1 MIQSPDK
8 SITGEQPLEREPEM
22 TTITARGSEDHD
34 DFERVQQGIDWLER
48 LEVIKARQDRESAIH
63 ETVEYVN
70 RLREALNALVGDD
83 DTEDIAGWH
92 GSDVA
97 VLVDGIR
104 DNGSTDPW
112 TEYLQPTL
120 LES

>member
-1 MIQSPDK
+1 
-8 SITGEQPLEREPEM
+8 M
-22 TTITARGSEDHD
+22 TTITARGSDD

-70 RLREALNALVGDD
+70 RLREALNVLAGDAD
-83 DTEDIAGWH
+83 INDIAGWH

-97 VLVDGIR
+97 SLVDGIR

-120 LES
+120 LEG

>member
-8 SITGEQPLEREPEM
+8 SITGEQPPERETEM
-22 TTITARGSEDHD
+22 TTITARGSED

-48 LEVIKARQDRESAIH
+48 LEVIKARQDRESAIR

-112 TEYLQPTL
+112 KEYLQPTL

>member
-1 MIQSPDK
+1 MIQSADK

-22 TTITARGSEDHD
+22 TTITARGSDD

-48 LEVIKARQDRESAIH
+48 LEVIKARQDRESAIS

-70 RLREALNALVGDD
+70 MLRAALNALAGDAHIN
-83 DTEDIAGWH
+83 DIAGWH

-97 VLVDGIR
+97 SLVDGIR
-104 DNGSTDPW
+104 ETESTDPW

-120 LES
+120 LEG

>member
-1 MIQSPDK
+1 
-8 SITGEQPLEREPEM
+8 M
-22 TTITARGSEDHD
+22 TTITARGSDD

-63 ETVEYVN
+63 ESVEYVN
-70 RLREALNALVGDD
+70 RLREALATLAGDAD
-83 DTEDIAGWH
+83 IDDIAGWH

-104 DNGSTDPW
+104 DNGSPDPW
-112 TEYLQPTL
+112 TGYLRPTL
-120 LES
+120 LEG

>member
-1 MIQSPDK
+1 
-8 SITGEQPLEREPEM
+8 M

-70 RLREALNALVGDD
+70 RLRAAVTALAGDI
-83 DTEDIAGWH
+83 DINDLAAQY

-97 VLVDGIR
+97 SLVESMRETD
-104 DNGSTDPW
+104 STDPW
-112 TEYLQPTL
+112 TEYLRPSL
-120 LES
+120 LEG